1 MMTYIKFFAVW
12 LCLFPM
18 GLQAQQS
25 ETMRE
30 RRAQVQQLKHE
41 FLKREIEL
49 SDREETAFMPL
60 YRQFETRTFE
70 LRNRRLARLN
80 KQADGVEEMTDAQA
94 AKLLEEIDAV
104 ERELVLLRANLHRDL
119 RPVIGTKKIIK
130 LRKAEADFQRKLL
143 QQYRG
148 GRKR

>member
-1 MMTYIKFFAVW
+1 MMQIKIFALL

-18 GLQAQQS
+18 WLQAQQT
-25 ETMRE
+25 ETMRD

-41 FLKREIEL
+41 FLKREIRL
-49 SDREETAFMPL
+49 SDQEESAFMPL
-60 YRQFETRTFE
+60 YRQFEARSFE
-70 LRNRRLARLN
+70 LRSRKLTRLN
-80 KQADGVEEMTDAQA
+80 KQADSVEEMTEAQA
-94 AKLLEEIDAV
+94 EKLLEEIDAV

-130 LRKAEADFQRKLL
+130 LRKAEAEFQRKLL